1 MEKSAF
7 FKAVLHERNIRK
19 ALPPIGAAA
28 CVLLAALAC
37 SVYLGGPEPP
47 GPEITPVGDAQSIQK
62 TWSDSVALSP
72 DKTVVVVFS
81 EAELTAYLQQK
92 LDANPNNSFHSA
104 QVFLRD
110 GRIQIYG
117 ILSAGNASAS
127 AILRLRPEVTDQG
140 KINFVLEQAQVGPLN
155 LPAGLLSAVSD
166 VFTEAFTGQV
176 GSIATGFLV
185 QEVLVGDGQ
194 IAIRGI
200 LR

>member
-1 MEKSAF
+1 
-7 FKAVLHERNIRK
+7 
-19 ALPPIGAAA
+19 
-28 CVLLAALAC
+28 LAALAC

-47 GPEITPVGDAQSIQK
+47 GPQITPAGDPQSIEK
-62 TWSDSVALSP
+62 AWSDAVALST

-81 EAELTAYLQQK
+81 EAELTAFLQQRLEAAK
-92 LDANPNNSFHSA
+92 DNSFHSA

-110 GRIQIYG
+110 GRIQVYG
-117 ILSAGNASAS
+117 ILFAGDASAS

-140 KINFVLEQAQVGPLN
+140 KIIFVLEQAQVGPLN

-166 VFTEAFTGQV
+166 VLTEAFTGPV

-185 QEVLVGDGQ
+185 QEVLVGNGQ

>member
-1 MEKSAF
+1 VNATFHKLAIPLAALSA
-7 FKAVLHERNIRK
+7 L
-19 ALPPIGAAA
+19 
-28 CVLLAALAC
+28 LLAALAC
-37 SVYLGGPEPP
+37 TVYLGGPEPP
-47 GPEITPVGDAQSIQK
+47 GPEITPVGDAQSIQSA
-62 TWSDSVALSP
+62 WSDAVAQSK

-92 LDANPNNSFHSA
+92 LEANPDNSFHSA

-110 GRIQIYG
+110 GRIQVYG
-117 ILSAGNASAS
+117 ILSAGDASAS
-127 AILRLRPEVTDQG
+127 AILRLRPDVTDQG

-155 LPAGLLSAVSD
+155 VPSGLLSAVSD
-166 VFTEAFTGQV
+166 VLTEAFTGQV

>member
-1 MEKSAF
+1 MNASF
-7 FKAVLHERNIRK
+7 RK
-19 ALPPIGAAA
+19 VVPPLCAAA
-28 CVLLAALAC
+28 GVVLAALAC

-47 GPEITPVGDAQSIQK
+47 GPQITPAGDSQSIEK
-62 TWSDSVALSP
+62 AWSDAVALSK

-81 EAELTAYLQQK
+81 EAELTAFLQQK
-92 LDANPNNSFHSA
+92 LEASKDNSFHSA

-117 ILSAGNASAS
+117 ILSAGDASAS

-166 VFTEAFTGQV
+166 VLTEAFTGQV

>member
-1 MEKSAF
+1 MNATF
-7 FKAVLHERNIRK
+7 RK
-19 ALPPIGAAA
+19 VFPPVFGVIG
-28 CVLLAALAC
+28 VVLAALAC
-37 SVYLGGPEPP
+37 TVYLGGPEPP

-62 TWSDSVALSP
+62 TWSDAVALSP

-92 LDANPNNSFHSA
+92 LEANPNNSFHSA

-117 ILSAGNASAS
+117 ILSASDASAS
-127 AILRLRPEVTDQG
+127 AILRLRPDVTDQG

-166 VFTEAFTGQV
+166 VLTEAFTGQV
-176 GSIATGFLV
+176 GPIATGFLA

>member
-1 MEKSAF
+1 VNSGF
-7 FKAVLHERNIRK
+7 RK
-19 ALPPIGAAA
+19 ILPPFCAAA
-28 CVLLAALAC
+28 CAALAALAC

-47 GPEITPVGDAQSIQK
+47 GPQITPEGDLQSIEK
-62 TWSDSVALSP
+62 AWADAVSISK

-81 EAELTAYLQQK
+81 EAQLTAFLQQK
-92 LDANPNNSFHSA
+92 LEAGKDNNFHSA

-117 ILSAGNASAS
+117 ILAAGDTSAS

-166 VFTEAFTGQV
+166 VLTEAFTGQV
-176 GSIATGFLV
+176 
-185 QEVLVGDGQ
+185 
-194 IAIRGI
+194 
-200 LR
+200 

>member
-1 MEKSAF
+1 MHATF
-7 FKAVLHERNIRK
+7 RK
-19 ALPPIGAAA
+19 VVPPLCAAA
-28 CVLLAALAC
+28 FAGLAALAC

-47 GPEITPVGDAQSIQK
+47 GPQITPAGDSQTIEKA
-62 TWSDSVALSP
+62 WSDAVSLSA

-81 EAELTAYLQQK
+81 EAQLTAFLQQK
-92 LDANPNNSFHSA
+92 LAASKDNNFHSA

-117 ILSAGNASAS
+117 ILSAGDTSAS

-166 VFTEAFTGQV
+166 VLTEAFTGQV

>member
-1 MEKSAF
+1 MNATFRKVFPAF
-7 FKAVLHERNIRK
+7 FGV
-19 ALPPIGAAA
+19 IG
-28 CVLLAALAC
+28 VVLAALAC
-37 SVYLGGPEPP
+37 TVYLGGPEPP
-47 GPEITPVGDAQSIQK
+47 GSEITPAGDALSIGK
-62 TWSDSVALSP
+62 IWSDAVALSA

-92 LDANPNNSFHSA
+92 LEANPNNSFHSA

-117 ILSAGNASAS
+117 ILSASDASAS
-127 AILRLRPEVTDQG
+127 AILRLRPDVTDQG

-166 VFTEAFTGQV
+166 VLTEAFTGQV
-176 GSIATGFLV
+176 GSIATGFLA